1 MTVFDPLNVSQKIA
15 ASGLD
20 VQAHRMRII
29 AENMANAQSTGTTPG
44 ADPYQRKSIVFANTF
59 DEALGADLVGV
70 DQIGVDPTP
79 FRIERDP
86 GHPAAD
92 ENGQVKYPNVNV
104 LMEMGDMREANRS
117 YEANLQMMKQSRAMV
132 MMTVDLL
139 RSS

>member
-1 MTVFDPLNVSQKIA
+1 VFDPLNVSQKIA

>member
-1 MTVFDPLNVSQKIA
+1 MIDPLKASQKIA

-20 VQAHRMRII
+20 AQSHRMRVI
-29 AENMANAQSTGTTPG
+29 AENMANAQSTASAPG
-44 ADPYQRKSIVFANTF
+44 GNPYTRKTIVFADVF
-59 DEALGADLVGV
+59 DEALGANLVGV
-70 DQIGVDPTP
+70 DQIGTDPSP
-79 FRIERDP
+79 YRIESNP

-92 ENGQVKYPNVNV
+92 ADGNVKYPNVNI
-104 LMEMGDMREANRS
+104 LMEMSDMREANRS

>member
-1 MTVFDPLNVSQKIA
+1 MFDPLKVSQKIS

-20 VQAHRMRII
+20 VQSHRMRII
-29 AENMANAQSTGTTPG
+29 AENMANAQSTGKTPG
-44 ADPYQRKSIVFANTF
+44 ADPYQRKTIVFANSF
-59 DEALGADLVGV
+59 DEALGVDLVGV

-79 FRIERDP
+79 FRVESDP

>member
-1 MTVFDPLNVSQKIA
+1 MFDPLKVSQKIA

-20 VQAHRMRII
+20 VQSHRMRVI
-29 AENMANAQSTGTTPG
+29 AENMANAQSTGTEPG
-44 ADPYQRKSIVFANTF
+44 SNPYTRKTIVFANVF
-59 DEALGADLVGV
+59 DEALGASLVGV
-70 DQIGVDPTP
+70 DQIGVDPSP
-79 FRIERDP
+79 FRVERDP

-92 ENGQVKYPNVNV
+92 ENGYVKYPNVNV
-104 LMEMGDMREANRS
+104 LVEMGDMREANRS

>member
-1 MTVFDPLNVSQKIA
+1 VIVFDPLNVSQKIS

-20 VQAHRMRII
+20 VQSHRMRVI
-29 AENMANAQSTGTTPG
+29 AENMANAQSTGKTPG
-44 ADPYQRKSIVFANTF
+44 ADPYQRKTIVFANSF
-59 DEALGADLVGV
+59 DEALGVDLLAV

-79 FRIERDP
+79 FRVERDP

-92 ENGQVKYPNVNV
+92 ENGEVKYPNVNI

>member
-1 MTVFDPLNVSQKIA
+1 VTVFDPLKASQKIA

-20 VQAHRMRII
+20 VQSHRMRII
-29 AENMANAQSTGTTPG
+29 AENMANAQSTGKTPG
-44 ADPYQRKSIVFANTF
+44 EDPYQRKTIGFANTF
-59 DEALGADLVGV
+59 DEALGVELVGV

-79 FRIERDP
+79 FRVERDP

-92 ENGQVKYPNVNV
+92 ENGLVKYPNVNI

>member
-1 MTVFDPLNVSQKIA
+1 MFDPLKVSQRIA

-20 VQAHRMRII
+20 VQSHRMRVI
-29 AENMANAQSTGTTPG
+29 AENMANAQSTGTAPG
-44 ADPYQRKSIVFANTF
+44 SNPYTRKTIVFANVF
-59 DEALGADLVGV
+59 DEALGANLVGV
-70 DQIGVDPTP
+70 DQIGVDPAP
-79 FRIERDP
+79 FRVERDP

-92 ENGQVKYPNVNV
+92 ENGYVKYPNVNV
-104 LMEMGDMREANRS
+104 LVEMGDMREANRS

>member
-1 MTVFDPLNVSQKIA
+1 VTVFDPLNVSQKIA

-44 ADPYQRKSIVFANTF
+44 ADPYQRKSIVFANAF